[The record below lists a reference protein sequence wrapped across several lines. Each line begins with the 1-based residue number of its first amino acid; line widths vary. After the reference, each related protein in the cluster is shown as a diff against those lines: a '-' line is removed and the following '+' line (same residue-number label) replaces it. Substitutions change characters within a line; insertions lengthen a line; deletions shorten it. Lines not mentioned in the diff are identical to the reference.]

1 MLVKKEKF
9 VILNK
14 GVMSSFRS
22 QIISQFFY
30 QNPGIRDYEW
40 LTNTNT

>member
-14 GVMSSFRS
+14 GVMSSSRL
-22 QIISQFFY
+22 QIISQFFC
-30 QNPGIRDYEW
+30 QNPDMRDYEW